1 MSSEIAKKLDTD
13 GFIKINRY
21 LPSGTSIGAFSE
33 LGTIVQLPGVAP
45 VQELTPRQMTDAPPN
60 TYSGNFGVQSF
71 PLHTDLAHWYLPP
84 RYFAL
89 RCVVGSRQVSTNL
102 VDTNELIST
111 IGRKVLMRALVRPR
125 RPVQHTLPL
134 LRILTN
140 YEDGLELFRWDSLF
154 IAPASKTSTSVCQSV
169 STLLGSIKPIAI
181 HLEDPGDTLVIDNWR
196 MVHGRSQV
204 SASEERRRIERAYFG
219 GMH

>member
-1 MSSEIAKKLDTD
+1 
-13 GFIKINRY
+13 
-21 LPSGTSIGAFSE
+21 
-33 LGTIVQLPGVAP
+33 
-45 VQELTPRQMTDAPPN
+45 
-60 TYSGNFGVQSF
+60 
-71 PLHTDLAHWYLPP
+71 
-84 RYFAL
+84 
-89 RCVVGSRQVSTNL
+89 
-102 VDTNELIST
+102 
-111 IGRKVLMRALVRPR
+111 MRALVRPR

-204 SASEERRRIERAYFG
+204 SASGERRRIEPCLFWRNALIPQQVPHEWSAASLLNKAQLYAETMLSFPHDDWRFTLWSTLSLELLARAALANVSPTLLADSKASWNNLLFSLG
-219 GMH
+219 TQPNATNFSPRSIDIREVFVRLQVLVQDFTRELKDIV